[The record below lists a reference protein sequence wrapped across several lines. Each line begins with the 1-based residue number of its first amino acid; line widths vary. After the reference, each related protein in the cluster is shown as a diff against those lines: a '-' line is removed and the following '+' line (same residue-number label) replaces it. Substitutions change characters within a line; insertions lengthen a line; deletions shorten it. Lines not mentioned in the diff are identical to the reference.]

1 MSTSN
6 LSRVMTQ
13 NTSSTGH
20 RQIHI
25 SWKRH
30 LFRGV
35 GTVFV
40 WASFVIVA
48 IAFLSIILDVLIK
61 ALPGL
66 KPSLLTEVSNGMGGG
81 LKNAI
86 EGTLVLSLGSLLI
99 AAPVGIAAGIYLSE
113 FGKGMAGKSLRF
125 LSDVLVGVP
134 SIVLGYVG
142 YITMVIYLGWQ
153 FSVAAGII
161 TLSIMLLPYIA
172 RTTEMALGNIPQAVR
187 EAGFGVGAGEGTVI
201 FRILLPGAM
210 PAVMT
215 GLFYALALSMG
226 ETAPLIYTA
235 GNGLR
240 DTRTTTRSLRGD
252 LHTGMHLGVG
262 GHPQIEQWVEKGR
275 TGLQQAH
282 LGSSNSGRS
291 GDGSK
296 TEEGSNNNTLHSAG
310 DSLLGT

>member
-6 LSRVMTQ
+6 LTTSMTA
-13 NTSSTGH
+13 SVGSKR
-20 RQIHI
+20 RQIRV

-30 LFRGV
+30 LFRTL
-35 GTVFV
+35 GTAFV
-40 WASFVIVA
+40 WFSFVIVA
-48 IAFLSIILDVLIK
+48 VAFLSIILDVFLK

-66 KPSLLTEVSNGMGGG
+66 KLSLLTEVSNGMSGG

-99 AAPVGIAAGIYLSE
+99 SAPVGIAAGIYLSE
-113 FGKGMAGKSLRF
+113 FGSGIAGKSLRF

-161 TLSIMLLPYIA
+161 TLSVMLLPYIA
-172 RTTEMALGNIPQAVR
+172 RTTEMALSNIPQAVR
-187 EAGFGVGAGEGTVI
+187 EAGFGIGAGEGTVI
-201 FRILLPGAM
+201 LRILLPGAM

-235 GNGLR
+235 GWSNYMWNGQFTNQPIGYL
-240 DTRTTTRSLRGD
+240 TYVIWTFINEPFEEAHILAFAAAFLIT
-252 LHTGMHLGVG
+252 MVVLGL
-262 GHPQIEQWVEKGR
+262 I
-275 TGLQQAH
+275 
-282 LGSSNSGRS
+282 
-291 GDGSK
+291 
-296 TEEGSNNNTLHSAG
+296 
-310 DSLLGT
+310 LLGRWLMVQQLRKRGAYQ